1 MLNSVNWFEFSFIS
15 LCYGLTDNEQKIEKK
30 NGGKRRGKV
39 NALDKGLHKL

>member
-30 NGGKRRGKV
+30 MGE
-39 NALDKGLHKL
+39 KGEEKLML